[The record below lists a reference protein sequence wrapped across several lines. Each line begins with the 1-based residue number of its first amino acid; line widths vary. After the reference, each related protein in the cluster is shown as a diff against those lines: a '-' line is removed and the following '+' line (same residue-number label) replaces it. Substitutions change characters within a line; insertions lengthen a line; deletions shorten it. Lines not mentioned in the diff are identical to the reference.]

1 MKRKEREKLFYILF
15 SIVMFALGFSVANT
29 FYTANYKTNFEKSE
43 IKVIEKEVPVY
54 VTKTAY
60 NTTKLDLL
68 AVSQD
73 GEGVVIPLKVEV
85 RPGKGKV
92 LADIGNL
99 LFWVD
104 TQHSLQLAKEI
115 AANITGRNPKTFDV
129 IYTLES
135 NASIVGGPS
144 AGAAFTIA
152 TIAALKNITLNNS
165 VLITGTI
172 NEDGSIGEVGGIYE
186 KAEAAKKA
194 GAKILLVPQGQA
206 TEIKLVPE
214 EKCIKRP
221 GFVFCETTYKRKE
234 INISEKIG
242 IKVKEV
248 SNICQALKHFFGD
261 QKWIKEKC
269 KI

>member
-1 MKRKEREKLFYILF
+1 MKRTKSHQEKMLFVLF
-15 SIVMFALGFSVANT
+15 SLIMFILGFSVANT
-29 FYTANYKTNFEKSE
+29 LYLIKPVENVQIKTVEK
-43 IKVIEKEVPVY
+43 KVPVY
-54 VTKTAY
+54 IPKSSY
-60 NTTKLDLL
+60 NSTTLYLL
-68 AVSQD
+68 AVDQD

-85 RPGKGKV
+85 RPGTGKV
-92 LADIGNL
+92 LANIDNL

-104 TQHSLQLAKEI
+104 TQHSLQLARDI
-115 AANITGRNPKTFDV
+115 AANITGRSPKTFDV

-152 TIAALKNITLNNS
+152 TIAALKNVSLNNS

-186 KAEAAKKA
+186 KAGAAKKA
-194 GAKILLVPQGQA
+194 GAKIVLVPPGQA

-221 GFVFCETTYKRKE
+221 GFIFCETTYKRKK

-242 IKVKEV
+242 IEVREV
-248 SNICQALKHFFGD
+248 SNIYEAVKYFFG
-261 QKWIKEKC
+261 ENHG
-269 KI
+269 